1 MKNKFLSIFFLSVFT
16 ISPAQQ
22 NEQKSMATFGI
33 MSSLLNRR
41 WTFGYI
47 HKISERIRIGADLG
61 YGAQGFLVPRIDK
74 KENFKS
80 FEIRPAF
87 YYSLSPKSVL
97 KHFVGADFFI
107 IKTDKTLQNQH
118 FYDDYQYYW
127 ADKADMKRR
136 KIGANLTYSIL
147 LHKETS
153 RIAFIP
159 KVGFGVRNLD
169 IKYNNIQNLSL
180 SDTPIDGFPFF
191 SETPRE
197 GTKFNFDLDI
207 KFVYKF

>member
-127 ADKADMKRR
+127 ADKADMCRNGARPTPCRGRCRPSARSAARR
-136 KIGANLTYSIL
+136 SSARRARRCGAAAAS
-147 LHKETS
+147 
-153 RIAFIP
+153 
-159 KVGFGVRNLD
+159 
-169 IKYNNIQNLSL
+169 
-180 SDTPIDGFPFF
+180 
-191 SETPRE
+191 
-197 GTKFNFDLDI
+197 
-207 KFVYKF
+207 